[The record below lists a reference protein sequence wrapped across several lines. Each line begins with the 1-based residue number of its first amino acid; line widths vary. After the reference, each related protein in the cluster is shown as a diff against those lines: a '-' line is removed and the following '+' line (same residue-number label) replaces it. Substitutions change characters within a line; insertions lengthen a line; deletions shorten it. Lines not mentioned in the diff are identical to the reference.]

1 MAVCSLIRSVCPTPS
16 CFSSAVLSTPVSQIV
31 LEREKALWNGITR
44 TRSGIT
50 RRPSSIH
57 LSNLLEEERGV
68 GRGAR
73 ETAIAVSATFV
84 RRGPVC
90 VCVYVCPL
98 YTFARTYVYVYWR
111 RLANEEGQ
119 APLTFFN
126 STRDGQCDIPPPP
139 RFIALLS
146 TLLLCFEDVEREEG
160 STRSSLAV
168 EERMDDK
175 RTRQGTSRFEH
186 AFTRVSSNALS
197 FQRFDEK

>member
-1 MAVCSLIRSVCPTPS
+1 MSHTELFLFRGVVHAGVPDRLG
-16 CFSSAVLSTPVSQIV
+16 
-31 LEREKALWNGITR
+31 ERESSLEWYHAHAQWNYAQALLDPSFKLTRGGEGSGERSEGNGHRRFCNVRPTR
-44 TRSGIT
+44 
-50 RRPSSIH
+50 PC
-57 LSNLLEEERGV
+57 
-68 GRGAR
+68 
-73 ETAIAVSATFV
+73 
-84 RRGPVC
+84 VC
-90 VCVYVCPL
+90 VCVCPL